1 MCSSD
6 LGSKAQ
12 PELLNTLT
20 HVNIRHSVR
29 QILKRSTVLSKL
41 AAKGDFAVVG
51 AYYDLH
57 EGRITFEEDA
67 I

>member
-1 MCSSD
+1 MEQYFIIE
-6 LGSKAQ
+6 G
-12 PELLNTLT
+12 
-20 HVNIRHSVR
+20 
-29 QILKRSTVLSKL
+29 ILKRSTVLSKL

-57 EGRITFEEDA
+57 EGRITFEDDA